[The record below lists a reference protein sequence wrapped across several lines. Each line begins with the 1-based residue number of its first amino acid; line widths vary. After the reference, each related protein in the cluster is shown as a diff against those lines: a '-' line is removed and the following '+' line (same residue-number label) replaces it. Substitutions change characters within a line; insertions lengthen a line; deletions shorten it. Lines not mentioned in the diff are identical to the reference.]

1 MRLILPKLY
10 NLGFEMKA
18 KQENFNKGRYG
29 EDLALQYLLKKGYE
43 LVDQNYS
50 TEMGPKGEL
59 DLIMRDGD
67 RLVFIEVKYKY
78 NDRLGIPEEMIGKS
92 KLAQV
97 KRIAQIYVVLEK
109 PKEEKFRIDAECILG
124 DKLNLLTAC
133 LSNKLAPSVSL
144 ANSFKC
150 LFLISALS

>member
-1 MRLILPKLY
+1 
-10 NLGFEMKA
+10 MKI
-18 KQENFNKGRYG
+18 KTENFNKGRYG
-29 EDLALQYLLKKGYE
+29 EQMALEYLTKKGYE
-43 LVDQNYS
+43 LIDQNYS

-78 NDRLGIPEEMIGKS
+78 NDRLGVPEEMIGKS

-109 PKEEKFRIDAECILG
+109 PKEEKFRIDAVCILG
-124 DKLNLLTAC
+124 DKLKHYENIGQMAY
-133 LSNKLAPSVSL
+133 
-144 ANSFKC
+144 
-150 LFLISALS
+150 